1 MLVYVFI
8 LNFRLH
14 FSTYAF
20 FFSKEMSAK
29 IKIGVRKREKDQI
42 LQKVVGVRA
51 GISLRYYLGVLQ
63 KLINFH
69 CILCEMRG

>member
-8 LNFRLH
+8 LIFRLH

-20 FFSKEMSAK
+20 FFFPKEMSAK

-51 GISLRYYLGVLQ
+51 GISLR
-63 KLINFH
+63 
-69 CILCEMRG
+69 

>member
-8 LNFRLH
+8 LIFRLH

-20 FFSKEMSAK
+20 FFPKEMSAK

-51 GISLRYYLGVLQ
+51 GISLR
-63 KLINFH
+63 
-69 CILCEMRG
+69 